1 MDGIDADWN
10 PFEDGATLHGT
21 GSEGGEILRDDEHAL
36 GARIT
41 LERGGQT
48 APFAITCGIYG
59 WMMHT
64 RFFGGETEADEEYDS
79 MRAAMGALLTLAAD
93 DCENSSAI
101 LMSGI
106 DEFVRN
112 YP

>member
-1 MDGIDADWN
+1 MDGINGDWN
-10 PFEDGATLHGT
+10 PFEYGATLHGT
-21 GSEGGEILRDDEHAL
+21 GSEGGEILRDEEHVL
-36 GARIT
+36 GARLT
-41 LERGGQT
+41 LERGGST

-64 RFFGGETEADEEYDS
+64 RFFGVETEAEEEYES
-79 MRAAMGALLTLAAD
+79 MRAALGALLTLAAD
-93 DCENSSAI
+93 DRESSRAI
-101 LMSGI
+101 LMDGI